1 MFGAK
6 HFFIPETLNSISSPQ
21 LYDHHYD
28 ALEILS
34 DFQSEIMDLFS
45 SFKNST
51 SLKTT
56 QTLICNIYNALAI
69 YAQIEHEI
77 FYPALRKALKQQ
89 GLEPDLKLTFDP
101 LLELISQIDFKNP
114 DMALHEQNV
123 ADLESYFSFYAQT
136 QKNEVFAKAAKMQ
149 IDMEALGKRIDRRRM
164 ELALLKSMEWNC
176 PYP

>member
-1 MFGAK
+1 MFGSK
-6 HFFIPETLNSISSPQ
+6 HLFIPETLNSIPSPQ
-21 LYDHHYD
+21 LFDHHYD

-34 DFQSEIMDLFS
+34 DFQSEIIELFK

-56 QTLICNIYNALAI
+56 QTLICNIYNSLAI

-77 FYPALRKALKQQ
+77 FYPALRKAMKQQ
-89 GLEPDLKLTFDP
+89 GLEPELELTFDP

-114 DMALHEQNV
+114 DMALHEQNI
-123 ADLESYFSFYAQT
+123 ADLESYFSFYAET
-136 QKNEVFAKAAKMQ
+136 QRNEIFTKAAKMQ
-149 IDMEALGKRIDRRRM
+149 IDMEALGKRVDRRKM
-164 ELALLKSMEWNC
+164 ELTLLKSMESNC

>member
-1 MFGAK
+1 MFGSK
-6 HFFIPETLNSISSPQ
+6 HLFIPETLNSIPSPQ
-21 LYDHHYD
+21 LFDQHYD

-34 DFQSEIMDLFS
+34 DFQSEILDLFK
-45 SFKNST
+45 SFKDST

-56 QTLICNIYNALAI
+56 QSLICHIYNALAI

-89 GLEPDLKLTFDP
+89 GLEPELELTFDP

-114 DMALHEQNV
+114 DMALHEQNI
-123 ADLESYFSFYAQT
+123 ADLESYFSFYAHT
-136 QKNEVFAKAAKMQ
+136 QKNEVFTKAAKMP

-164 ELALLKSMEWNC
+164 ELALLKSMESNC